1 MEQYYPIDCLKGKIE
16 EQSSKKNP
24 IMSIEFFLHNDG
36 KFTPFHKISSLD
48 SSVLYVE
55 HEPLEV
61 NVHRC
66 NSFLLSCLDKIPTDE
81 DLYFLVTL

>member
-1 MEQYYPIDCLKGKIE
+1 MEQYYPIDCLKEKIE